1 MTESVDRYTKTSF
14 RWLTWEVALYGLI
27 LGLALALRLGG
38 LGTRVLDAPEADQA
52 LQAWRLVTGAPAAAD
67 VPTGGSPAR
76 GYSPLLL
83 TGQAMLFALF
93 GASDL
98 TARLLPVL
106 AGCALVVLPYWL
118 RSYIGR
124 IGALAASLA
133 LAISPTLVYSARY
146 GDGTTLLLAC
156 VMGWMVLWLAY
167 RRERRDAYLYTI
179 AVLAAVALL
188 ADPRVIGV
196 SVVLVLSWAVERFL
210 FGRDILALD
219 GEQPFPW
226 SGLGVTFGATLILV
240 ATAFAFNPDGLGAW
254 ADFVSEWV
262 RHLALVVNGQPW
274 YYPLLALVL
283 YEPFLLVFGVIGG
296 VGLLVRPPDDPEQSR
311 VAIFIWMAGGLTL
324 LALLAG
330 GRRAGDVALI
340 CAPLA
345 LLAGVAI
352 EHLAESWQEDAS
364 WVRDGI
370 LSLVVLVI
378 VIYVAMQAAF
388 YARAVQ
394 LNLQQSTQFLWFWL
408 LAIALLILLGGF
420 SLAWLGG
427 RASWR
432 AGGTVLALVLL
443 VISFSST
450 TGLNHQRASD
460 PRELHVRV
468 AADEGLRD
476 ALEVMTD
483 LSYRRWGASTAIPV
497 TVEAGLG
504 PVWSW
509 YLRDW
514 EDVTFVN
521 QLTSEVVTPM
531 VISAEE
537 GAGSLE
543 DGGWNPSERY
553 IGQDFV
559 TRTWWG
565 PGQLYGN
572 DQLSWWLYRKSV
584 SKPTP
589 VQRVVLWIKT
599 EEQVAGNE

>member
-1 MTESVDRYTKTSF
+1 MTESSDTDIKTPF
-14 RWLTWEVALYGLI
+14 PWLTWEVALYGLI
-27 LGLALALRLGG
+27 LVLALALRLGG
-38 LGTRVLDAPEADQA
+38 LETRIMDAPEADQA
-52 LQAWRLVTGAPAAAD
+52 LQAWRLATGA
-67 VPTGGSPAR
+67 TPAR
-76 GYSPLLL
+76 EAPAEGYSPLLL
-83 TGQAMLFALF
+83 TGQAILFALF
-93 GASDL
+93 GTGDF
-98 TARLLPVL
+98 TARLIPAL
-106 AGCALVVLPYWL
+106 AGCTLVLLPYFI

-146 GDGTTLLLAC
+146 GDGTTLLLAS
-156 VMGWMVLWLAY
+156 VMGVMVLWLAY
-167 RRERRDAYLYTI
+167 RRERRDVYLYAV
-179 AVLAAVALL
+179 AVLAAFALL
-188 ADPRVIGV
+188 ADPRVVGMAI
-196 SVVLVLSWAVERFL
+196 VLVLSWVVERFL

-219 GEQPFPW
+219 AEQSLPW
-226 SGLGVTFGATLILV
+226 RGLGLTFGTTLILA
-240 ATAFAFNPDGLGAW
+240 ATTFAFNPGGLGVW

-262 RHLALVVNGQPW
+262 SHLAPVVNGQPW

-283 YEPFLLVFGVIGG
+283 YEPFLLVFGLIGG
-296 VGLLVRPPDDPEQSR
+296 VGLLVRSRDDPEQSR
-311 VAIFIWMAGGLTL
+311 LAIFIWMADGLTL

-330 GRRAGDVALI
+330 GRSAGDVALI

-352 EHLAESWQEDAS
+352 ELLAQSWQEDAS

-370 LSLVVLVI
+370 LGLVVLVL

-388 YARAVQ
+388 YAHAVQ
-394 LNLQQSTQFLWFWL
+394 LSLQQSTQFLWFWL

-443 VISFSST
+443 LSSFSAA
-450 TGLNHQRASD
+450 TGLNFVRAND
-460 PRELHVRV
+460 PRELHARV
-468 AADEGLRD
+468 AGDEGMRD
-476 ALEVMTD
+476 ALEVMAD
-483 LSYRRWGASTAIPV
+483 LSHRRRGAPTAIPV
-497 TVEAGLG
+497 TVEASLG

-521 QLTSEVVTPM
+521 ELTSEVATPM
-531 VISAEE
+531 VIGAEE
-537 GAGSLE
+537 GAGSVQ
-543 DGGWNPSERY
+543 DGRWNPSERY

-565 PGQLYGN
+565 PEQLYSS
-572 DQLSWWLYRKSV
+572 DQLNWWLYRKSN

-589 VQRVVLWIKT
+589 VQKVVLWIKT
-599 EEQVAGNE
+599 EEQAAISE